1 MTPETK
7 PRQKTAHHTKAHR
20 IEPLLLALRR
30 VLAIVLIAT
39 VGPVAPLLAQ
49 VSSATAQAGAP
60 QSLHI
65 TILDGEDAINNIRER
80 TAREPIVQV
89 EDENH
94 KPVAGAL
101 ILFTIQGGPNGAGAT
116 FNGLNTLSVTTDAE
130 GKATA
135 HGLKPNETQGSYSIT
150 VSATVGMVV
159 ATAII
164 KQANAV
170 GGGGAAA
177 APPTAPPPTPGST
190 AASTATRGGR
200 LGGVFKSPW
209 LFGAI
214 GVVVVTVAVRTVIVG
229 GHNPT
234 SITPGNGT
242 VGAP

>member
-1 MTPETK
+1 MTLKKTPFKIPSLRLK
-7 PRQKTAHHTKAHR
+7 PLRSAP
-20 IEPLLLALRR
+20 IWLPLQRLLAAL
-30 VLAIVLIAT
+30 LIAT
-39 VGPVAPLLAQ
+39 VGPVAPLIAQ
-49 VSSATAQAGAP
+49 VAAAP
-60 QSLHI
+60 AAPHMLYI
-65 TILDGEDAINNIRER
+65 TILDGEDSINNIRER

-101 ILFTIQGGPNGAGAT
+101 LLFTIQGGPNGAGAT

-135 HGLKPNETQGSYSIT
+135 HGLKPNETQGSYSIA
-150 VSATVGMVV
+150 VSATLGTLI

-164 KQANAV
+164 KQSNAAGG
-170 GGGGAAA
+170 GGGGAASPA
-177 APPTAPPPTPGST
+177 TPTPSTGPTT
-190 AASTATRGGR
+190 AASTVKRGGKLPGLLR
-200 LGGVFKSPW
+200 SPW

-214 GVVVVTVAVRTVIVG
+214 GVVVVTIAVRTTVTG
-229 GHNPT
+229 GRNPT

>member
-1 MTPETK
+1 MTLHKTT
-7 PRQKTAHHTKAHR
+7 RQKSRHQMVPLR
-20 IEPLLLALRR
+20 IEPLLIALRR

-39 VGPVAPLLAQ
+39 LAPVAPLVAQ
-49 VSSATAQAGAP
+49 VAAPAGAP
-60 QSLHI
+60 QALHI

-94 KPVAGAL
+94 KPVAGVAL
-101 ILFTIQGGPNGAGAT
+101 LFTIQGGSNGAGAT

-135 HGLKPNETQGSYSIT
+135 HGLKPNETQGSYSIV
-150 VSATVGMVV
+150 VSATLGAIV
-159 ATAII
+159 ATAVI
-164 KQANAV
+164 KQSNGV
-170 GGGGAAA
+170 GGGGGAA
-177 APPTAPPPTPGST
+177 PPPPPPPPPSAGTTATST
-190 AASTATRGGR
+190 AAHGGR
-200 LGGVFKSPW
+200 LGGIFKSPW

-214 GVVVVTVAVRTVIVG
+214 GVVVVTVAVRTTVIG

-234 SITPGNGT
+234 SITAGNGT